1 MEIFFKKNYKTNE
14 MVAKFFAK
22 TMQGAK
28 KTSLRTSHT
37 KLIGRGGGGYV
48 GSPAMKF
55 MFMIMFGEGWVKHQ
69 TR

>member
-37 KLIGRGGGGYV
+37 KLIGRGGYV

-55 MFMIMFGEGWVKHQ
+55 MFMMMFGEGWVKHQ

>member
-1 MEIFFKKNYKTNE
+1 MLSLSLKSVEFKIDVKAWKKYNMEIFFKKNYKTNE

-37 KLIGRGGGGYV
+37 KLIGRGG
-48 GSPAMKF
+48 M
-55 MFMIMFGEGWVKHQ
+55 
-69 TR
+69 